1 MPESELRGDVGEL
14 IDRAGRLART
24 LQYVD
29 GLNPAQWEALR
40 YLARAN
46 RYSRNPSALAD
57 FLGVTKGT
65 VSQTLIAL
73 EGKVFL
79 RRVRGISDRRAVR
92 LELTPAGEAL
102 LAHDPL
108 LRIDEAVARLSPGA
122 RASLVEGLDQL
133 VRDFPRRGGGGGFGV
148 CETCCQ
154 FCADAAGDER
164 GGPHRC
170 GMTGEPLSDDEK
182 RRICVKFRSD
192 A

>member
-46 RYSRNPSALAD
+46 RYSRNPSALAE
-57 FLGVTKGT
+57 FFGATKGT

-79 RRVRGISDRRAVR
+79 RRVRGISDRRAVL

-108 LRIDEAVARLSPGA
+108 VRIDEAVAEMSPAA
-122 RASLVEGLDQL
+122 RASLVQGLDQL
-133 VRDFPRRGGGGGFGV
+133 LRDFSRRGGGREFGV
-148 CETCCQ
+148 CEACGW
-154 FCADAAGDER
+154 FSADAALDER

-170 GMTGEPLSDDEK
+170 GLTGEPLSGDGK
-182 RRICVKFRSD
+182 RRLGVKVRAHD
-192 A
+192 